1 MVNPAHAQLSNS
13 HSPTQ
18 LIDQLGRVCADNGL
32 PDLATRLVALRNW
45 LHDDLRNFE
54 TELAVIPR
62 GARLVQQAAHHLLDL
77 SGKHL
82 RPMCVA
88 LAAKVGSGFDDN
100 ARHLAIAVEL
110 VHTATLLHD
119 DVIDVGDVRRGAP
132 AARCIYG
139 NAASVFAGDW
149 LLVEAL
155 KRVRKTGMDDLL
167 GMLLDIIDEM
177 IMAESLQ
184 LERRGHVV
192 ADIDTYFRVVE
203 GKTASVFRWALYAG
217 GRAGGLAVEKCE
229 QLSKFGQDL
238 GVAFQVID
246 DLLDFRGEEA
256 ATGKTLFV
264 DLGEGKMTYPLAL
277 AIEREPHVAEL
288 VRDYINGAQEQRNSS
303 VALRAILAALERT
316 GALTECRQFVD
327 ERIARAI
334 SHLDAIEDGPAKSAL
349 VTVAHATL
357 HRER

>member
-1 MVNPAHAQLSNS
+1 MVNPAHAQVSNS
-13 HSPTQ
+13 QSPTQ
-18 LIDQLGRVCADNGL
+18 LIDQLGRVCADRGL
-32 PDLATRLVALRNW
+32 PDLATRLVDLRTW
-45 LHDDLRNFE
+45 LNDDLRNFE
-54 TELAVIPR
+54 SELAVVPR
-62 GARLVQQAAHHLLDL
+62 GARLIQQAAHHLLDL

-88 LAAKVGSGFDDN
+88 LAAKVGTGFDER
-100 ARHLAIAVEL
+100 ARHLAVAIEL

-132 AARCIYG
+132 AARCVYG
-139 NAASVFAGDW
+139 NAAAVFAGDW
-149 LLVEAL
+149 LLIEAL
-155 KRVRKTGMDDLL
+155 KRVRQTGMDDLL
-167 GMLLDIIDEM
+167 GRLLDTIDEM
-177 IMAESLQ
+177 ILAESLQ
-184 LERRGHVV
+184 LERRGSVT

-217 GRAGGLAVEKCE
+217 GRAGGLDTSVCD
-229 QLSKFGQDL
+229 QLAKFGQDL

-246 DLLDFRGEEA
+246 DLLDFRGDEM
-256 ATGKTLFV
+256 ATGKSLFV

-277 AIEREPHVAEL
+277 AIEREAHVADL
-288 VRDYINGAQEQRNSS
+288 VADYIGAAESQRSNS

-316 GALTECRQFVD
+316 GALADCRAFVD

-334 SHLDAIEDGPAKSAL
+334 GHLDVLDDGPAKTAL
-349 VTVAHATL
+349 ITVAHATL